1 MAEYI
6 DREAAIAA
14 CFDGFAD
21 CRDDCAA
28 NIRNIPAADV
38 VEVVRCKDCV
48 HGEVDDTDFPN
59 QYLCHFYGDDWN
71 DALHYCSY
79 GERKLNND
87 RTGEGASGAPEGDPD
102 AEV

>member
-1 MAEYI
+1 MAKLPKYFYFRVTPINKWTGVRIE
-6 DREAAIAA
+6 EAN
-14 CFDGFAD
+14 D
-21 CRDDCAA
+21 
-28 NIRNIPAADV
+28 ADV
-38 VEVVRCKDCV
+38 VEVVRCRDCV

-87 RTGEGASGAPEGDPD
+87 RSGQGASGAPEGDPD